1 MKNYFITAIGT
12 DSGKTLL
19 SAILTE
25 ALQADYWKPVQAGLP
40 KDSDTVKAMLSN
52 TTSRILPEAVFL
64 QMPASPH
71 AAAASENRRI
81 SLSDIEWPAGVNNAS
96 GGQQEDN
103 LPPEGRP
110 PQDRPLI
117 IEGAGG
123 CLVPLNDHESIID
136 LVPQFGAQ
144 VVLVSNHYLGS
155 INHTLLTAELLRQ
168 RNYPVAG
175 IVFNGT
181 AAPGTEEVIL
191 KRTGYRC
198 LLRIARHESIN
209 KELVKSYAAQL
220 RKELGDE

>member
-25 ALQADYWKPVQAGLP
+25 ALRADYWKPVQAGLP
-40 KDSDTVKAMLSN
+40 KDSDTVRALLSN
-52 TTSRILPEAVFL
+52 GVSRILPEAVLL

-71 AAAASENRRI
+71 AAAAAENRKI
-81 SLSDIEWPAGVNNAS
+81 YLNDIQFPDLLRKGE
-96 GGQQEDN
+96 GGQQESS
-103 LPPEGRP
+103 LLLGGRP
-110 PQDRPLI
+110 SERRPLV

-123 CLVPLNDHESIID
+123 CLVPLNDTESIIE
-136 LVPQFGAQ
+136 LVPQFSAE

-191 KRTGYRC
+191 QRTGYRC
-198 LLRIARHESIN
+198 LLRIARHPSVN
-209 KELVKSYAAQL
+209 RELVKSYAAQL
-220 RKELGDE
+220 RKELSNE

>member
-1 MKNYFITAIGT
+1 MKKYFVTAIGT

-25 ALQADYWKPVQAGLP
+25 ALEADYWKPVQAGLP
-40 KDSDTVKAMLSN
+40 ADSDTVRALLSN
-52 TTSRILPEAVFL
+52 TTSCILPEAVRL
-64 QMPASPH
+64 KMPASPH
-71 AAAASENRRI
+71 AAAAAEDRRI
-81 SLSDIEWPAGVNNAS
+81 SLADIKLPAEALEAA
-96 GGQQEDN
+96 GGHLQDHRK
-103 LPPEGRP
+103 LGGRH
-110 PQDRPLI
+110 LV

-123 CLVPLNDHESIID
+123 CLVPLNDTESIIE
-136 LVPQFGAQ
+136 LVPQLEAE

-198 LLRIARHESIN
+198 LLRIARHETIN
-209 KELVKSYAAQL
+209 KELVKHYAALL
-220 RKELGDE
+220 RKKLGDE